1 MTILEGN
8 RGRAGRGGRRV
19 STTRPGAAA
28 WVLAALVATSACA
41 VAGCTANP
49 ATGQRQLNL
58 YTEAEEIEI
67 GRQAD
72 QGVVAQL
79 GLAGD
84 ADLQAYVSDLGLKL
98 AATSE
103 RPQLPW
109 SFKVVDDPAVNAFA
123 LPGGFVYVTRGLLAY
138 VHSEA
143 ELASVLGH
151 EIGHVTAQ
159 HGVHQLS
166 EQQVAAGGLL
176 IGAALVPEVARAADA
191 AQAGLSLLF
200 LKYGRDDERQADDLG
215 LRYTVGAG
223 YDPNQMPEMFRV
235 LEAVSEIS
243 GAGRLPNWL
252 ATHPDPEERRDR
264 IQREIAERN
273 LSGAEVGEESY
284 LRRLDGLMFGPD
296 PRQGFFEGN
305 VFYHPDLAFEVE
317 FPSGWKVDN
326 EKTQVIATDPDGV
339 AQVSL
344 SIADE
349 KSASEAARAFLAQD
363 GVQTISSRRTR
374 SHGLP
379 TVRADFSVSSSRAI
393 SGRAAFVELDQKVFR
408 LLGLVYSDRAG
419 AVRGGF
425 DTFLDSFARLRDRAR
440 LGVAPQRIRIV
451 ELSRPMSLETF
462 QRKQPSDVDPRVLA
476 LINDAYDTEAELPA
490 GTLLKRVEGKRAGSS
505 EPGAGPG
512 G

>member
-1 MTILEGN
+1 MTILERN
-8 RGRAGRGGRRV
+8 RGRARRGGRRV
-19 STTRPGAAA
+19 STVRRGASTPA
-28 WVLAALVATSACA
+28 LAALVAASTLA
-41 VAGCTANP
+41 VSGCTANP

-58 YTEAEEIEI
+58 YTEAEEIEM

-72 QGVVAQL
+72 PGVVAQL

-84 ADLQAYVSDLGLKL
+84 PDLQAYVSALGLKL
-98 AATSE
+98 AALSE

-159 HGVHQLS
+159 HGVNQIS
-166 EQQVAAGGLL
+166 KRQVAAGGLV
-176 IGAALVPEVARAADA
+176 IGAALVPDVARVADA
-191 AQAGLSLLF
+191 AQTGLSLLF

-215 LRYTVGAG
+215 LRYTVAAG

-235 LEAVSEIS
+235 LEAVSEVP
-243 GAGRLPNWL
+243 GAGRLPDWL

-264 IQREIAERN
+264 IQREIVDRN

-284 LRRLDGLMFGPD
+284 LRKLDGLMFGSD
-296 PRQGFFEGN
+296 PRQGFFEGD
-305 VFYHPDLAFEVE
+305 VFYHPDLAFEVR
-317 FPSGWKVDN
+317 FPSGWTVDN
-326 EKTQVIATDPDGV
+326 ERTQVVATDPDGV
-339 AQVSL
+339 AQVTL
-344 SIADE
+344 SVAGE
-349 KSASEAARAFLAQD
+349 TSASEAAKAFLAQE

-379 TVRADFSVSSSRAI
+379 TVRADFSVSASRAI

-425 DTFLDSFARLRDRAR
+425 DTLLDSFARLRDRAR
-440 LGVAPQRIRIV
+440 LSVAPQRIRIV

-462 QRKQPSDVDPRVLA
+462 QRKQPSDVDPRILG
-476 LINDAYDTEAELPA
+476 LINDAYDPEAELPA
-490 GTLLKRVEGKRAGSS
+490 GTLLKRVEGKRAGRATR
-505 EPGAGPG
+505 GAGPDG
-512 G
+512 